1 VASRDQ
7 ECDEGND
14 SESLSRSEDLYSLID
29 AVSAQA
35 TTQSA
40 TRIVIEDGAN
50 GTGVCKHSGY
60 LTKSDWHGGLMG
72 MVHDAVPYKSNGS
85 SCLRWHDESKLLSVW
100 FVGRDAEAR

>member
-1 VASRDQ
+1 
-7 ECDEGND
+7 
-14 SESLSRSEDLYSLID
+14 
-29 AVSAQA
+29 
-35 TTQSA
+35 
-40 TRIVIEDGAN
+40 
-50 GTGVCKHSGY
+50 VCKHRGY